1 MIEYIVGPVLALM
14 LGMKFTDYRCKKQLS
29 DVEARLKEYETKVE
43 QVDAEILKKTMKIV
57 LPIAQATDR
66 LQTAIGVK

>member
-14 LGMKFTDYRCKKQLS
+14 LGMKFTDYTSKKQLA
-29 DVEARLKEYETKVE
+29 EMEKRLQTFESKVE
-43 QVDAEILKKTMKIV
+43 KVDAEILQKTMKIV

>member
-1 MIEYIVGPVLALM
+1 MVEYIVGPVLALL
-14 LGMKFTDYRCKKQLS
+14 LGMKFTDYTSKKRAAEMEQQIKSL
-29 DVEARLKEYETKVE
+29 EARVEKV
-43 QVDAEILKKTMKIV
+43 DGEILQKTMKIV